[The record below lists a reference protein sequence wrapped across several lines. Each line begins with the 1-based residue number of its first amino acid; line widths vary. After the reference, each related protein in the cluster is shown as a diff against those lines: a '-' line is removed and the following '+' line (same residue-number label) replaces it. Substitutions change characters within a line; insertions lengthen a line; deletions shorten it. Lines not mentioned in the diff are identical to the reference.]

1 MAERRLTAHQKEL
14 RKQYS
19 REFAN
24 LKKRVKRLERT
35 GYQFDYTFE
44 RVEQPTKRDIERI
57 KKLRGKRL
65 QQTGT
70 HVDKWTGEVTEPK
83 AGALKSVRSLTK
95 RKPVKTLFGEEP
107 FIEPPREEVEGTGET
122 PEPDSIAEATS
133 LKEVEESDLPIYEN
147 MAIMQ
152 VISTLE
158 QFSRV
163 YSKPV
168 VVARADEF
176 KRLVDKLLGEY
187 GARRVGKILADLL
200 SEEPDLLSEYTFYN
214 DEGFDKSME
223 KILRAFKNADMLDGE
238 QYKDMSTAW
247 KEISDDFD
255 VYEDYDE

>member
-1 MAERRLTAHQKEL
+1 MTERKLTAHQKEL
-14 RKQYS
+14 RREYS
-19 REFAN
+19 REFTN
-24 LKKRVKRLERT
+24 LKKRVKRLERS
-35 GYQFDYTFE
+35 GYTFEYTFE
-44 RVEQPTKRDIERI
+44 RVEKPTKRDIERI
-57 KKLRGKRL
+57 KKLRGERL
-65 QQTGT
+65 QKTGT
-70 HVDKWTGEVTEPK
+70 HVDKWTGEITEPK

-95 RKPVKTLFGEEP
+95 RKPVKTPFGEEP
-107 FIEPPREEVEGTGET
+107 FIEPPHEE
-122 PEPDSIAEATS
+122 IAEATS

-168 VVARADEF
+168 VVERADEF
-176 KRLVDKLLGEY
+176 KRLIDKLLGEY
-187 GARRVGKILADLL
+187 GARRVGKILSDLM
-200 SEEPDLLSEYTFYN
+200 SEEPDLLTEYTFYN
-214 DEGFDKSME
+214 EEGFDKSME
-223 KILRAFKNADMLDGE
+223 KILRAFKNADMLNGE